1 MITVTERRDMRPNE
15 NNWAPVAVC
24 VPQNLYLL
32 AAGEVTDGSAQIGH
46 AIVQIQSRISACV
59 HDPYYAK

>member
-1 MITVTERRDMRPNE
+1 MFAITKRCDMRPNE

-32 AAGEVTDGSAQIGH
+32 AAGEVTDGSVQIGH
-46 AIVQIQSRISACV
+46 AVMQIQSRISACV
-59 HDPYYAK
+59 RDPYYAK